1 MTSHANKTLSYH
13 SPLVVALIFVAIG
26 AQAAD
31 TTNQEEIFKTILN
44 ECVNKQS
51 DELSGWDR
59 IVYTFYYD
67 AESAR
72 RCQTEVAAT
81 LQMMD
86 DKTYIEK
93 QITDSEYRD
102 RIMGIHKFTVQ
113 DSGKLNP
120 EGLGSG
126 FNVVRFNPDSKRQP
140 QSQAT
145 VSIKTVPGYTTQSGI
160 RE

>member
-1 MTSHANKTLSYH
+1 MTSHALKTAFYQ
-13 SPLVVALIFVAIG
+13 SPLVVALIFAIG
-26 AQAAD
+26 SQAAD
-31 TTNQEEIFKTILN
+31 TTNQEEIFKTTLN

-81 LQMMD
+81 LQMME

-126 FNVVRFNPDSKRQP
+126 FNVVRFDPREKRKSEP
-140 QSQAT
+140 QSK
-145 VSIKTVPGYTTQSGI
+145 SPIETVPGYTTKSDS
-160 RE
+160 R

>member
-1 MTSHANKTLSYH
+1 
-13 SPLVVALIFVAIG
+13 
-26 AQAAD
+26 
-31 TTNQEEIFKTILN
+31 
-44 ECVNKQS
+44 
-51 DELSGWDR
+51 
-59 IVYTFYYD
+59 
-67 AESAR
+67 
-72 RCQTEVAAT
+72 
-81 LQMMD
+81 MME

-126 FNVVRFNPDSKRQP
+126 FNVVRFNPDSKRRS
-140 QSQAT
+140 QSEAK

-160 RE
+160 GE

>member
-1 MTSHANKTLSYH
+1 MTSHALKTAFYQST
-13 SPLVVALIFVAIG
+13 LVVALIFAIG
-26 AQAAD
+26 SQAAD

-44 ECVNKQS
+44 ECVNKPS

-81 LQMMD
+81 LQMME

-126 FNVVRFNPDSKRQP
+126 FNVVRFDPREKRKSEP
-140 QSQAT
+140 QSK
-145 VSIKTVPGYTTQSGI
+145 SPIETVPGYTTKSDS
-160 RE
+160 R